1 MTIRKLL
8 NPKSDIY
15 LESKKLVNSVDIS
28 WYRTPVSVEDV
39 QDNEE
44 DTTNNI
50 RFFSHGVLMRPGCQ
64 STMYPKVNS
73 DYVEGFNN
81 LLWQIF
87 QYNRIEVYCMYRIN
101 LNLVLPSA
109 GIQRTPS
116 HQDHPFPHKNI
127 IIYLTDA
134 GGATVCEGERYEP
147 EEDDII
153 TFEGEHYHELPK
165 EKDRIILV
173 ATYLESPYELRT

>member
-64 STMYPKVNS
+64 STMYPKVN
-73 DYVEGFNN
+73 
-81 LLWQIF
+81 
-87 QYNRIEVYCMYRIN
+87 
-101 LNLVLPSA
+101 
-109 GIQRTPS
+109 
-116 HQDHPFPHKNI
+116 
-127 IIYLTDA
+127 
-134 GGATVCEGERYEP
+134 
-147 EEDDII
+147 
-153 TFEGEHYHELPK
+153 
-165 EKDRIILV
+165 
-173 ATYLESPYELRT
+173 